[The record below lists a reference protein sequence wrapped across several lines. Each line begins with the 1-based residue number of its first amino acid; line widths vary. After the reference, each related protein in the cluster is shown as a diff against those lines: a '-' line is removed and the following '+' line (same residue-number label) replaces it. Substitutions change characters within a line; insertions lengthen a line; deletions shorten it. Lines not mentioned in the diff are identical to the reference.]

1 MTGLAET
8 RSESAGRL
16 NESTKSPPWA
26 LPGRRNVP
34 NPVPIVGCRSPW
46 RGGIGI
52 SPTEEPVR
60 TKLLRM
66 NLVAAATIAVLLA
79 GPALAQA
86 PYPTQTIKLIVPNPA
101 GGLPDTIARVV
112 GRRLQ
117 ERVGQPVV
125 IENRPG
131 ASAGI
136 GTAALIGA
144 PADGYT
150 FLISDGA
157 ILTTNPLIN
166 AKLPYDPKQVV
177 PFALVARAPLF
188 LAVNTKVPAATL
200 PELIAYAKANPGKL
214 TYGSIGNGSFHH
226 LSMEALKAAL
236 GLDITHVPFK
246 GSGESVGAL
255 LGGHVDLLFSAYSGL
270 RSGVDTK
277 KIKLLAS
284 NGPKRSP
291 HAPDVPAVSE
301 FVPDYDLAVIQGL
314 FARTGTPREVL
325 QKIADELSAIVKE
338 PEVVQQFGIS
348 GIEPVGGGP
357 EDHVQ
362 ALDREAERVAKVVKA
377 AGIKA
382 E

>member
-1 MTGLAET
+1 MPGQP
-8 RSESAGRL
+8 AGDRPAPAFRPT
-16 NESTKSPPWA
+16 EDAVKSKSPSA
-26 LPGRRNVP
+26 
-34 NPVPIVGCRSPW
+34 
-46 RGGIGI
+46 
-52 SPTEEPVR
+52 
-60 TKLLRM
+60 K
-66 NLVAAATIAVLLA
+66 LVATAALA
-79 GPALAQA
+79 MSLIGSAQAQA
-86 PYPTQTIKLIVPNPA
+86 PYPNQTIKLIVPNPP

-112 GRRLQ
+112 GKRLQ
-117 ERVGQPVV
+117 DRVGQPVV

-157 ILTTNPLIN
+157 ILSTNPLIN

-188 LAVNTKVPAATL
+188 LAVNTKVPAATM

-214 TYGSIGNGSFHH
+214 TYGSIGIGSFHH

-277 KIKLLAS
+277 KITLLAS

-291 HAPDVPAVSE
+291 HAVDVPAVAE

-314 FARTGTPREVL
+314 FARAGTPRDIL

-338 PEVVQQFGIS
+338 PEVANQFAIG

-357 EDHVQ
+357 QDHVQ
-362 ALDREAERVAKVVKA
+362 ALNREAERVAKVVQA
-377 AGIKA
+377 ARIKA